1 MPISRMQNPRQL
13 YGLGSLVK
21 KITRPIK
28 KIFKSPIGKA
38 AMLGLG
44 AYGLGGGFGAGGF
57 KFGNLP
63 GFGSLFGGKALPP
76 SMGFKSKGLFSGLSN
91 IFGKGSIGKGA
102 MALGL
107 GGGLASMLAKQP
119 EEEEEEYIDRI
130 RTLKPYL
137 SKYYKNANPL
147 ASDEEVEEF
156 LTTNLS
162 EYGEGGAK
170 DGGLIGY
177 AKGGSTGNGNY
188 GMEGPYEGFHGY
200 HEDGSPIRHI
210 DLYDSMEDFLEFN
223 DPQTKKPT
231 KKKRKKAAEGGL
243 TGDDEL
249 ALKMFG
255 KTFDELSDKEKDFI
269 YYKENMAEGGPVDEE
284 EIADQETITEDVP
297 TPTGMEKLQETL
309 TEVAKVLYRATPV
322 GAAMFTYDEAKK
334 IYDGLPDISK
344 EMIHR
349 IGKTVAMMTPLG
361 MASAGAK
368 GLATLLRGGM
378 EEGEAQD
385 LLGHREKRKRKAE
398 KKDKVGDLIDQ
409 GASFEEAVDITT
421 RQGAATGGLMDLGGY
436 EKDYRMGGFVPLGKK
451 EKADDVPARLSKNE
465 FVFTADAVRAAGG
478 GSVDKGAQKMYDTM
492 KRLENRVA

>member
-63 GFGSLFGGKALPP
+63 GASFFGKGSFNPFKALITKGPQTGMFGPSALSNLFG
-76 SMGFKSKGLFSGLSN
+76 
-91 IFGKGSIGKGA
+91 GSIGKGA

-107 GGGLASMLAKQP
+107 GGGLAGLLAQKP

-137 SKYYKNANPL
+137 SKYYKNVNPT
-147 ASDEEVEEF
+147 ASDEDLEEF

-177 AKGGSTGNGNY
+177 A
-188 GMEGPYEGFHGY
+188 
-200 HEDGSPIRHI
+200 
-210 DLYDSMEDFLEFN
+210 
-223 DPQTKKPT
+223 
-231 KKKRKKAAEGGL
+231 EGG
-243 TGDDEL
+243 E
-249 ALKMFG
+249 
-255 KTFDELSDKEKDFI
+255 
-269 YYKENMAEGGPVDEE
+269 VDEA
-284 EIADQETITEDVP
+284 EIEDQETITEDVP

-349 IGKTVAMMTPLG
+349 IGKTVAMMTPIG

-385 LLGHREKRKRKAE
+385 MLGHREKRKRKA
-398 KKDKVGDLIDQ
+398 KKEDV
-409 GASFEEAVDITT
+409 EETITEADVVT

>member
-21 KITRPIK
+21 KITRPLK
-28 KIFKSPIGKA
+28 KVFKSPIGKA

-63 GFGSLFGGKALPP
+63 GFGSLFGGKTLPP

-107 GGGLASMLAKQP
+107 GGGLASMFAQKP
-119 EEEEEEYIDRI
+119 DEDEEEYVDRI
-130 RTLKPYL
+130 KTLKPYL
-137 SKYYKNANPL
+137 EKYYKNANPT
-147 ASDEEVEEF
+147 ASDEDLEEF

-177 AKGGSTGNGNY
+177 A
-188 GMEGPYEGFHGY
+188 
-200 HEDGSPIRHI
+200 
-210 DLYDSMEDFLEFN
+210 
-223 DPQTKKPT
+223 
-231 KKKRKKAAEGGL
+231 EGGEV
-243 TGDDEL
+243 DE
-249 ALKMFG
+249 
-255 KTFDELSDKEKDFI
+255 
-269 YYKENMAEGGPVDEE
+269 EGGPVDEE

-334 IYDGLPDISK
+334 IYEGLPDISK
-344 EMIHR
+344 EMIHK

-385 LLGHREKRKRKAE
+385 TLGHREKRKRKAK

-465 FVFTADAVRAAGG
+465 FVFTADAVKAAGG

>member
-1 MPISRMQNPRQL
+1 MQNPRQL

-63 GFGSLFGGKALPP
+63 GFGSLFGGKTLPP
-76 SMGFKSKGLFSGLSN
+76 SMGFKSKGLLGGLKGLFS
-91 IFGKGSIGKGA
+91 KGSIGKGA

-119 EEEEEEYIDRI
+119 EEEDDEYIDRI

-137 SKYYKNANPL
+137 EKYYKNVNPT
-147 ASDEEVEEF
+147 ASDEDLEEF

-177 AKGGSTGNGNY
+177 A
-188 GMEGPYEGFHGY
+188 
-200 HEDGSPIRHI
+200 
-210 DLYDSMEDFLEFN
+210 
-223 DPQTKKPT
+223 
-231 KKKRKKAAEGGL
+231 EGG
-243 TGDDEL
+243 E
-249 ALKMFG
+249 
-255 KTFDELSDKEKDFI
+255 
-269 YYKENMAEGGPVDEE
+269 VDEE

-368 GLATLLRGGM
+368 GLATLLKAGM

-385 LLGHREKRKRKAE
+385 MLGHREKRKRKAA

-492 KRLENRVA
+492 KQLENRVA

>member
-57 KFGNLP
+57 KFANIP
-63 GFGSLFGGKALPP
+63 GFTAGKNFLMGSPLGY
-76 SMGFKSKGLFSGLSN
+76 KSAAGSVARSPGLFSKIGSM
-91 IFGKGSIGKGA
+91 FGKGSIGKGA

-107 GGGLASMLAKQP
+107 GGGLASLLAKQP
-119 EEEEEEYIDRI
+119 EEEEVEYIDRI

-137 SKYYKNANPL
+137 EKYYKNVNPT
-147 ASDEEVEEF
+147 ASDEDLEEF

-177 AKGGSTGNGNY
+177 
-188 GMEGPYEGFHGY
+188 
-200 HEDGSPIRHI
+200 
-210 DLYDSMEDFLEFN
+210 
-223 DPQTKKPT
+223 
-231 KKKRKKAAEGGL
+231 EGGGYVGSKKNETL
-243 TGDDEL
+243 KDEYNSYIKEIDIEGGKPMSFKSFK
-249 ALKMFG
+249 KM
-255 KTFDELSDKEKDFI
+255 LSSD
-269 YYKENMAEGGPVDEE
+269 YAEGGPVDEA
-284 EIADQETITEDVP
+284 EIEDQETITEDVP

>member
-57 KFGNLP
+57 KFANIP
-63 GFGSLFGGKALPP
+63 GFTAGKNFLMGSPLGY
-76 SMGFKSKGLFSGLSN
+76 KSAAGSVARSPGLFSKIGSM
-91 IFGKGSIGKGA
+91 FGKGSIGKGA

-107 GGGLASMLAKQP
+107 GGGLASLLAKQP
-119 EEEEEEYIDRI
+119 EEEEVEYIDRI

-137 SKYYKNANPL
+137 EKYYKNVNPT
-147 ASDEEVEEF
+147 ASDEDLEEF

-177 AKGGSTGNGNY
+177 
-188 GMEGPYEGFHGY
+188 
-200 HEDGSPIRHI
+200 
-210 DLYDSMEDFLEFN
+210 
-223 DPQTKKPT
+223 
-231 KKKRKKAAEGGL
+231 EGGGYVGSKKNETL
-243 TGDDEL
+243 KDEYNSYIKEIDIEGGKPMSFKSFK
-249 ALKMFG
+249 KM
-255 KTFDELSDKEKDFI
+255 LSSD
-269 YYKENMAEGGPVDEE
+269 YAEGGPVDEA
-284 EIADQETITEDVP
+284 EIEDQETITEDVP

-378 EEGEAQD
+378 E
-385 LLGHREKRKRKAE
+385 
-398 KKDKVGDLIDQ
+398 
-409 GASFEEAVDITT
+409 
-421 RQGAATGGLMDLGGY
+421 
-436 EKDYRMGGFVPLGKK
+436 
-451 EKADDVPARLSKNE
+451 
-465 FVFTADAVRAAGG
+465 
-478 GSVDKGAQKMYDTM
+478 
-492 KRLENRVA
+492 

>member
-1 MPISRMQNPRQL
+1 MQNPRQL

-21 KITRPIK
+21 KITRPLK
-28 KIFKSPIGKA
+28 KVFKSPIGKA

-57 KFGNLP
+57 KFGNMGSGL
-63 GFGSLFGGKALPP
+63 GSLF
-76 SMGFKSKGLFSGLSN
+76 SKGKNLLMGTPWQKGPQSGVSGGLWGGLKDM
-91 IFGKGSIGKGA
+91 FGGGSIGKGA

-107 GGGLASMLAKQP
+107 GGGLASMLAQKP
-119 EEEEEEYIDRI
+119 DEDEDEYIDRI

-137 SKYYKNANPL
+137 KKYYKNANPT
-147 ASDEEVEEF
+147 ASDEDLEEF

-177 AKGGSTGNGNY
+177 A
-188 GMEGPYEGFHGY
+188 
-200 HEDGSPIRHI
+200 
-210 DLYDSMEDFLEFN
+210 
-223 DPQTKKPT
+223 
-231 KKKRKKAAEGGL
+231 EGG
-243 TGDDEL
+243 E
-249 ALKMFG
+249 
-255 KTFDELSDKEKDFI
+255 
-269 YYKENMAEGGPVDEE
+269 VDEDVIE
-284 EIADQETITEDVP
+284 DQETITEDVP

-349 IGKTVAMMTPLG
+349 IGKVVGLMTPIG

-368 GLATLLRGGM
+368 GLATLLKGGM

-385 LLGHREKRKRKAE
+385 MLGHREKVTT
-398 KKDKVGDLIDQ
+398 KKDDEVGDLIDQ

-421 RQGAATGGLMDLGGY
+421 RKGAATGGLMDLGGY

-465 FVFTADAVRAAGG
+465 FVFTADAVKAAGG

>member
-21 KITRPIK
+21 KITRPLK
-28 KIFKSPIGKA
+28 KVFKSPIGKA

-57 KFGNLP
+57 KFGNMGSGL
-63 GFGSLFGGKALPP
+63 GSLF
-76 SMGFKSKGLFSGLSN
+76 SKGKNLLMGTPWQKGPQSGVSGGLWGGLKDM
-91 IFGKGSIGKGA
+91 FGKGSIGKGA

-107 GGGLASMLAKQP
+107 GGGLASMFAQKP
-119 EEEEEEYIDRI
+119 DEDEEEYVDRI

-137 SKYYKNANPL
+137 KKYYKNANPT
-147 ASDEEVEEF
+147 ASDDDLEEF

-177 AKGGSTGNGNY
+177 A
-188 GMEGPYEGFHGY
+188 
-200 HEDGSPIRHI
+200 
-210 DLYDSMEDFLEFN
+210 
-223 DPQTKKPT
+223 
-231 KKKRKKAAEGGL
+231 EGG
-243 TGDDEL
+243 E
-249 ALKMFG
+249 
-255 KTFDELSDKEKDFI
+255 
-269 YYKENMAEGGPVDEE
+269 VDEA
-284 EIADQETITEDVP
+284 EIEDQETITEDVP

-349 IGKTVAMMTPLG
+349 IGKVVGLMTPIG

-368 GLATLLRGGM
+368 GLATLLKGGM

-385 LLGHREKRKRKAE
+385 MLGHREKVTT
-398 KKDKVGDLIDQ
+398 KKDDEVGDLIDQ

-421 RQGAATGGLMDLGGY
+421 RKGAATGGLMDLGGY

-465 FVFTADAVRAAGG
+465 FVFTADAVKAAGG

>member
-28 KIFKSPIGKA
+28 KVFKSPIGKA
-38 AMLGLG
+38 ALLGLG

-57 KFGNLP
+57 KFGNI
-63 GFGSLFGGKALPP
+63 GAKFGSLFGGKTLPP

-107 GGGLASMLAKQP
+107 GGGLAGLLAKQP
-119 EEEEEEYIDRI
+119 EEEEVEYIDRI

-137 SKYYKNANPL
+137 EKYYKNVNPT
-147 ASDEEVEEF
+147 ASDEDLEEF

-177 AKGGSTGNGNY
+177 A
-188 GMEGPYEGFHGY
+188 
-200 HEDGSPIRHI
+200 
-210 DLYDSMEDFLEFN
+210 
-223 DPQTKKPT
+223 
-231 KKKRKKAAEGGL
+231 EGG
-243 TGDDEL
+243 E
-249 ALKMFG
+249 
-255 KTFDELSDKEKDFI
+255 
-269 YYKENMAEGGPVDEE
+269 VDEE

-349 IGKTVAMMTPLG
+349 IGKAVAMMTPLG

-385 LLGHREKRKRKAE
+385 ILGHREKRKRKAK

>member
-57 KFGNLP
+57 KFGNMGSGL
-63 GFGSLFGGKALPP
+63 GSLF
-76 SMGFKSKGLFSGLSN
+76 SKGKNLLMGTPWQKGPQSGVSGGLWGGLKDM
-91 IFGKGSIGKGA
+91 FGGGSIGKGA
-102 MALGL
+102 LALGL
-107 GGGLASMLAKQP
+107 GGGLAGMFAQKP
-119 EEEEEEYIDRI
+119 DEDEEEYVDRI

-137 SKYYKNANPL
+137 KKYYKNANPT
-147 ASDEEVEEF
+147 ASDEDLEEF

-177 AKGGSTGNGNY
+177 A
-188 GMEGPYEGFHGY
+188 
-200 HEDGSPIRHI
+200 
-210 DLYDSMEDFLEFN
+210 
-223 DPQTKKPT
+223 
-231 KKKRKKAAEGGL
+231 EGG
-243 TGDDEL
+243 E
-249 ALKMFG
+249 
-255 KTFDELSDKEKDFI
+255 
-269 YYKENMAEGGPVDEE
+269 VDEDVIE
-284 EIADQETITEDVP
+284 DQETITEDVP
-297 TPTGMEKLQETL
+297 TPTGMEKSQETL
-309 TEVAKVLYRATPV
+309 TEVAKVLYRATSV

-349 IGKTVAMMTPLG
+349 IGKVVGLMTPIG

-368 GLATLLRGGM
+368 GLATLLKGGM

-385 LLGHREKRKRKAE
+385 MLGHREKVTR
-398 KKDKVGDLIDQ
+398 KKDDEVGDLIDQ

-421 RQGAATGGLMDLGGY
+421 RKGAATGGLMDLGGY

-465 FVFTADAVRAAGG
+465 FVFTADAVKAAGG